1 MTGARYG
8 VKQVRPTN
16 TRDAVRSTLTTRRA
30 EKPYLGEGLRAG
42 SRGDVEKTEQATKLT
57 IVMPAHNEEA
67 SIADVLGGV
76 LASAIEAET
85 EVIVV
90 NDGSTDRTASILA
103 GISDPRLRVITHE
116 QNRGKGSAVRTGLE
130 AATGTHVLVFD
141 ADHEYD
147 PDDIGRLVEPIRR
160 GRAEVVYG
168 VRLHGIHTIHPTL
181 VHAVG
186 NRVMTMVM
194 NVVYGSSI
202 SDLHTCL
209 KLLPLPLVRA
219 MTMTET
225 GFGLDT
231 EITGE
236 MLRRGFRPYEIP
248 VGYVGRSK
256 EEGKKIKARDALACF
271 WVMFK
276 VRLRGRTRPG
286 HRDKTLAPRTL

>member
-1 MTGARYG
+1 
-8 VKQVRPTN
+8 
-16 TRDAVRSTLTTRRA
+16 
-30 EKPYLGEGLRAG
+30 
-42 SRGDVEKTEQATKLT
+42 
-57 IVMPAHNEEA
+57 MPAHNEEQ
-67 SIADVLGGV
+67 SIHEVLSAV
-76 LASAIEAET
+76 LASPIDAET

-90 NDGSTDRTASILA
+90 NDGSTDRTGEIVNSVA
-103 GISDPRLRVITHE
+103 DPRLRVITHAI
-116 QNRGKGSAVRTGLE
+116 NRGKGAAVRTGLE
-130 AATGTHVLVFD
+130 SATGTHVLVFD

-147 PDDIGRLVEPIRR
+147 PLDIGRLVEPIKR

-168 VRLHGIHTIHPTL
+168 VRIHGIHTVHPTL
-181 VHAVG
+181 IHAVG
-186 NRVMTMVM
+186 NRVMTAVM
-194 NVVYGSSI
+194 NLVFGTSI

-256 EEGKKIKARDALACF
+256 EEGKKIKSKDALICF
-271 WVMFK
+271 LVMAK
-276 VRLRGRTRPG
+276 VRLRGRTKPG
-286 HRDKTLAPRTL
+286 HRDKALAPRTF